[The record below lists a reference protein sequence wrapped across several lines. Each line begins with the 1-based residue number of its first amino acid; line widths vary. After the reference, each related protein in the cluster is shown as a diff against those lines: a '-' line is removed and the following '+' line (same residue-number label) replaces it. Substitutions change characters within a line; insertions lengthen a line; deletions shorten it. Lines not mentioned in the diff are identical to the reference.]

1 MTITTK
7 PSVSG
12 FIATDPKRSETREG
26 RTKFYARF
34 AQSHAQRND
43 DGTFTPLDSS
53 FSNLVAYGEAAEWAL
68 ANLQKGD
75 AFIAQGNERSYMQER
90 DGRPVEGEEFIANK
104 ISHDPS
110 RHPYVVDRTS
120 RPARGPQR
128 QTQPSPLDDPF
139 NAASRPQSQAAPALG
154 R

>member
-12 FIATDPKRSETREG
+12 FIATTPRRSETREG

-43 DGTFTPLDSS
+43 DGTFTQLDSS
-53 FSNLVAYGEAAEWAL
+53 FSNIVAYGETAEWAL

-75 AFIAQGNERSYMQER
+75 AFIAQGNERSYTQQR
-90 DGRPVEGEEFIANK
+90 DGQAVEGEEFIANK
-104 ISHDPS
+104 ISHDPA
-110 RHPYVVDRTS
+110 RHPYVVDRTP
-120 RPARGPQR
+120 RPGRGQER
-128 QTQPSPLDDPF
+128 QVPSPLDDPF
-139 NAASRPQSQAAPALG
+139 NAPPRPQAQTAPALG